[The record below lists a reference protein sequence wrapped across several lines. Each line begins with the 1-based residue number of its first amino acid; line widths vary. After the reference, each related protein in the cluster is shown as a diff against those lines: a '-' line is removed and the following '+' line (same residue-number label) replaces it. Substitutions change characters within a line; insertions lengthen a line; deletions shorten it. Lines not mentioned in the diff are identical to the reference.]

1 MPDPAASPKVLLQA
15 KHIVKHFPIKSGVFM
30 KQVGAVRAVDDVS
43 LSIRK
48 GETVGLVGESGC
60 GKTTFGRVILRLE
73 EPTAGELFFE
83 GEDLMAFGR
92 ARMRRMRREMQI
104 IFQDPFSSLNPCK
117 TVAQIVGEPLL
128 IHGLG
133 SRREREARV
142 LELLETVG
150 LRREQMR
157 RYPHQFSGGQHQRI
171 GLARTLALQPK
182 LIVCDEAVSALD
194 VSIQAQVINLL
205 ADLQERFGLTY
216 LFISHDLGVVAHVS
230 DRVAVMYLGQIVEL
244 AGSETLYRQP
254 LHPYTQALLSAVPV
268 PDPALKGERI
278 ILRGDVPSP
287 IDPPPGC
294 RFHTR
299 CLFAKEVC
307 RKRVPSFRE
316 VADGHWVACFFA
328 GSVGIRTD

>member
-1 MPDPAASPKVLLQA
+1 MPDPPASPEVLLQA
-15 KHIVKHFPIKSGVFM
+15 KHIVKHFPIKGGVFM
-30 KQVGAVRAVDDVS
+30 KQIGAVRAVDDVS

-157 RYPHQFSGGQHQRI
+157 RYPHQFSSGQRQRI
-171 GLARTLALQPK
+171 GLARALALQPK

>member
-1 MPDPAASPKVLLQA
+1 MPDPPESPEILLEA
-15 KHIVKHFPIKSGVFM
+15 RNIVKHFPIRGGVFM

-43 LSIRK
+43 LAIRK

-73 EPTAGELFFE
+73 EPTAGALFFE
-83 GEDLMAFGR
+83 GENLLAFGR
-92 ARMRRMRREMQI
+92 ARMRRMRRQMQI
-104 IFQDPFSSLNPCK
+104 IFQDPFSSLNPRK
-117 TVAQIVGEPLL
+117 TVGQIVGEPLL

-133 SRREREARV
+133 RRREREARV

-157 RYPHQFSGGQHQRI
+157 RYPHQFSGGQRQRI
-171 GLARTLALQPK
+171 GVARALALQPK

-205 ADLQERFGLTY
+205 EDLQERFGLTY
-216 LFISHDLGVVAHVS
+216 LFISHDLGVVEHVS

-244 AGSETLYRQP
+244 TASETLYRRP
-254 LHPYTQALLSAVPV
+254 LHPYTQALLSAVPM
-268 PDPALKGERI
+268 PDPTLRGERI

-299 CLFAKEVC
+299 CLFAKDVC

-328 GSVGIRTD
+328 GVVGIRGD

>member
-1 MPDPAASPKVLLQA
+1 MPDPPESPEILLEA
-15 KHIVKHFPIKSGVFM
+15 RNIVKHFPIRGGVFM

-43 LSIRK
+43 LAIRK

-73 EPTAGELFFE
+73 EPTAGALFFE
-83 GEDLMAFGR
+83 GENLLAFGR
-92 ARMRRMRREMQI
+92 ARMRRMRRQMQI
-104 IFQDPFSSLNPCK
+104 IFQDPFSSLNPRK
-117 TVAQIVGEPLL
+117 TVGQIVGEPLL

-133 SRREREARV
+133 RRREREARV

-157 RYPHQFSGGQHQRI
+157 RYPHQFSGGQRQRI
-171 GLARTLALQPK
+171 GVARALALQPK

-205 ADLQERFGLTY
+205 EDLQERFGLTY
-216 LFISHDLGVVAHVS
+216 LFISHDLGVVEHVS

-244 AGSETLYRQP
+244 TASETLYRRP
-254 LHPYTQALLSAVPV
+254 LHPYTQALLSAVPM
-268 PDPALKGERI
+268 PDPTLRGERI

-294 RFHTR
+294 RFLTR
-299 CLFAKEVC
+299 CLFAKDVC

-328 GSVGIRTD
+328 GVVGIRGD

>member
-1 MPDPAASPKVLLQA
+1 MPDPPASPEVLLQA

-73 EPTAGELFFE
+73 EPAAGELFFE

-157 RYPHQFSGGQHQRI
+157 RYPHQFSSGQRQRI
-171 GLARTLALQPK
+171 GLARALALQPK

>member
-1 MPDPAASPKVLLQA
+1 MPDPPENPEILLEAQ
-15 KHIVKHFPIKSGVFM
+15 HIVKHFPIRGGVFM

-43 LSIRK
+43 LAIRK

-73 EPTAGELFFE
+73 EPTAGALFFE
-83 GEDLMAFGR
+83 GENLLAFGR
-92 ARMRRMRREMQI
+92 GRMRRMRREMQI
-104 IFQDPFSSLNPCK
+104 IFQDPFSSLNPRK

-128 IHGLG
+128 IHGLR

-157 RYPHQFSGGQHQRI
+157 RYPHQFSGGQRQRI
-171 GLARTLALQPK
+171 GVARALALNPK

-205 ADLQERFGLTY
+205 EDLQERFGLTY
-216 LFISHDLGVVAHVS
+216 LFISHDLGVVEHVS

-244 AGSETLYRQP
+244 AASETLYRRP
-254 LHPYTQALLSAVPV
+254 LHPYTQALLSAVPM
-268 PDPALKGERI
+268 PDPTLKGERI

-287 IDPPPGC
+287 INPPPGC

-328 GSVGIRTD
+328 GVVGIRND

>member
-1 MPDPAASPKVLLQA
+1 MPDPPESPEILLEA
-15 KHIVKHFPIKSGVFM
+15 RNIVKHFPIRGGVFM

-43 LSIRK
+43 LAIHK

-73 EPTAGELFFE
+73 EPTSGALFFE
-83 GEDLMAFGR
+83 GENLLAFGR
-92 ARMRRMRREMQI
+92 GRMRRMRREMQI
-104 IFQDPFSSLNPCK
+104 IFQDPFSSLNPRK

-128 IHGLG
+128 IHGLR

-157 RYPHQFSGGQHQRI
+157 RYPHQFSGGQRQRI
-171 GLARTLALQPK
+171 GVARALALQPK

-205 ADLQERFGLTY
+205 EDLQERFGLTY
-216 LFISHDLGVVAHVS
+216 LFISHDLGVVEHVS

-244 AGSETLYRQP
+244 TASETLYRRP
-254 LHPYTQALLSAVPV
+254 LHPYTQALLSAVPM
-268 PDPALKGERI
+268 PDPTLRGERI

-299 CLFAKEVC
+299 CLFAKDVC

-328 GSVGIRTD
+328 GVVGIRGD

>member
-1 MPDPAASPKVLLQA
+1 MPDPPESPEILLEA
-15 KHIVKHFPIKSGVFM
+15 RNIVKHFPIRGGVFM
-30 KQVGAVRAVDDVS
+30 KPVGAVRAVDDVS
-43 LSIRK
+43 LAIRK

-73 EPTAGELFFE
+73 EPTAGALFFE
-83 GEDLMAFGR
+83 GENLLAFGR

-104 IFQDPFSSLNPCK
+104 IFQDPFSSLNPRK
-117 TVAQIVGEPLL
+117 TVGQIVGEPLL

-157 RYPHQFSGGQHQRI
+157 RYPHQFSGGQRQRI
-171 GLARTLALQPK
+171 GVARALALQPK

-205 ADLQERFGLTY
+205 EDLQERFGLTY
-216 LFISHDLGVVAHVS
+216 LFISHDLGVVEHVS

-244 AGSETLYRQP
+244 AASETLYRRP
-254 LHPYTQALLSAVPV
+254 LHPYTQALLSAVPM
-268 PDPALKGERI
+268 PDPTLRGERI

-328 GSVGIRTD
+328 GVVGIRGD

>member
-1 MPDPAASPKVLLQA
+1 MPDPPESPEILLEA
-15 KHIVKHFPIKSGVFM
+15 RNIVKHFPIRGGVFM

-43 LSIRK
+43 LAIRK

-73 EPTAGELFFE
+73 EPTAGALFFE
-83 GEDLMAFGR
+83 GENLLAFGR

-104 IFQDPFSSLNPCK
+104 IFQDPFSSLNPRK
-117 TVAQIVGEPLL
+117 TVGQIVGEPLL

-133 SRREREARV
+133 NRREREARV

-157 RYPHQFSGGQHQRI
+157 RYPHQFSGGQRQRI
-171 GLARTLALQPK
+171 GVARALALQPK

-205 ADLQERFGLTY
+205 EDLQERFGLTY
-216 LFISHDLGVVAHVS
+216 LFISHDLGVVEHVS

-244 AGSETLYRQP
+244 AASETLYRRP
-254 LHPYTQALLSAVPV
+254 LHPYTQALLSAVPM
-268 PDPALKGERI
+268 PDPALRGERI

-299 CLFAKEVC
+299 CLFAKDVC

-328 GSVGIRTD
+328 GVVGIRGD